1 MSYLSYVGESFVQVG
16 NTWKN
21 CGNTPGQTGALA
33 ADQAFQKTLNSN
45 YAQVFGENQDML
57 SNLNT
62 SLEPIISAGPSQQG
76 FSPEEL
82 AAQNSQAI
90 NNAAASNKNVQQAIG
105 ENAAAMGPGGTGSA
119 SAVPGVESGVTQAAK
134 ASAAASVENNL
145 SNTEANITNANYA
158 TGRQNFWNAVTRD
171 EAAPSAFESPATSLA
186 NAETSANQ
194 VEGDQANAN
203 QKSDLGSS
211 LLGLGEGLSQ
221 DAATFFKPVPGCWV
235 AAAVFGEDFETG
247 VRTNLVRDWL
257 WNVWAKNWYATPI
270 LWVYSKFG
278 KWVSRQVVL
287 VNILR
292 PLFLKALARASR

>member
-57 SNLNT
+57 QNLQT
-62 SLEPIISAGPSQQG
+62 SLTPIISAGPSQQG

-90 NNAAASNKNVQQAIG
+90 NNAAASNRDVQQAIG
-105 ENAAAMGPGGTGSA
+105 EEAGTRG
-119 SAVPGVESGVTQAAK
+119 AVPGVESGVTQAAK

-158 TGRQNFWNAVTRD
+158 TGRQNYWSSVD
-171 EAAPSAFESPATSLA
+171 KELAAPGAFESPATSLA
-186 NAETSANQ
+186 NAETNANQ
-194 VEGDQANAN
+194 VAGDQANAN

-211 LLGLGEGLSQ
+211 LLGLGEGLAQ
-221 DAATFFKPVPGCWV
+221 DAATFFKPVPASGCWV
-235 AAAVFGEDFETG
+235 AAAVYDGWNDPR
-247 VRTNLVRDWL
+247 VDLVRNWL
-257 WNVWAKNWYATPI
+257 FNVWAKDSF
-270 LWVYSKFG
+270 VGF
-278 KWVSRQVVL
+278 L
-287 VNILR
+287 VTKLYLAIGERVAELVKRSSALR
-292 PLFLKALARASR
+292 RGFKMLFDIALRKASR